1 MLRIFKTKRHF
12 CQQTDLKNT
21 KKYFPNF
28 IRQGIKI
35 SSIIFVS
42 SLLLG
47 IPHTNIQAVT
57 SIKYADLNGDGQVNS
72 IDFGTFRMYMLGMI
86 DEFPI
91 TDGNKIADL
100 NDDTQVNSLDYA
112 LLRMYLLGMIDNF
125 PVEATTD
132 DINIPWDWAGVI
144 GTGQSLAVGAEGLP
158 ALTTTQPYNN
168 LKISLENEAIPPLAP
183 NNSKFKMVPCVEP
196 LRIYGFWTPGP
207 YPGNIF
213 GETPHS
219 VMANQITYMV
229 RSNFDKDYITAQ
241 TCVGESGQGIDAL
254 RKGAVDTGSVGRA
267 YAATLFEV
275 SAIKRI
281 ASESGKTYGVGAIT
295 ITHGER
301 DSGNTSYESELHKLW
316 SDYNTD
322 LKAITGQIQ
331 NIPLFVA
338 QMHSCGSSGTS
349 AALLAQ
355 WHANEDYLGDIIAIP
370 NYQNNYAPDA
380 VHLTAHGYQQ
390 LGEQYARVYY
400 QKVVLGNDW
409 QPLKP
414 TNVKRNE
421 KVITVA
427 FHVPT
432 APLVWDTKFPAP
444 NQSVNEWKNGKGFEV
459 YTQSKK
465 ITISSVEISGSSVLI
480 TCADELPSSGLKVAY
495 AFTGSGSKRT
505 NGTYR
510 WGQLIDSDKFLGST
524 TEMVHPNYCVSFEL
538 DVP

>member
-1 MLRIFKTKRHF
+1 MFLST
-12 CQQTDLKNT
+12 LA
-21 KKYFPNF
+21 
-28 IRQGIKI
+28 
-35 SSIIFVS
+35 
-42 SLLLG
+42 LG
-47 IPHTNIQAVT
+47 IPQNNYTQAAST
-57 SIKYADLNGDGQVNS
+57 TFKYADLNGDGNVNS

-86 DEFPI
+86 DKFPAA
-91 TDGNKIADL
+91 DGNKAADL
-100 NDDTQVNSLDYA
+100 NGDGQVNSLDYA
-112 LLRMYLLGMIDNF
+112 LLRMYLLGMIDKF
-125 PVEATTD
+125 PAESTTSD
-132 DINIPWDWAGVI
+132 LNIPWDWAGVI

-168 LKISLENEAIPPLAP
+168 LKISLESEAIPPLNP

-219 VMANQITYMV
+219 ALANQITYMV
-229 RSNFDKDYITAQ
+229 RTNWDKDYITAQ

-254 RKGAVDTGSVGRA
+254 RKGAVDTGSMGRA

-275 SAIKRI
+275 SAIKRL
-281 ASESGKTYGVGAIT
+281 AAESGKTYGVGAIT

-301 DSGNTSYESELHKLW
+301 DSGNTNYENELHTLW
-316 SDYNTD
+316 SNYNTD
-322 LKAITGQIQ
+322 LKAITGQSQ
-331 NIPLFVA
+331 SIPLFVA
-338 QMHSCGSSGTS
+338 QMHSCGASGTS

-355 WHANEDYLGDIIAIP
+355 WRANKDYPDDIITIP

-380 VHLTAHGYQQ
+380 VHLTASGYRQ

-400 QKVVLGNDW
+400 NKLVLDSDW

-414 TNVKRNE
+414 TNVKRDGR
-421 KVITVA
+421 VITVD

-432 APLVWDTKFPAP
+432 APLVWDTKLPAP
-444 NQSVNEWKNGKGFEV
+444 NQNVSQWKNGKGFEV
-459 YTQSKK
+459 YTQSGK
-465 ITISSVEISGSSVLI
+465 IAISSVEISGSSVKI
-480 TCADELPSSGLKVAY
+480 TCASDLPTSGVKVAY
-495 AFTGSGSKRT
+495 AFTGSGEKRT

-510 WGQLIDSDKFLGST
+510 WGQLIDSDKFVGST
-524 TEMVHPNYCVSFEL
+524 TGITHPNYCVSFEL